1 MLAHHQRLNL
11 RAGIVG
17 VSVAA
22 PDERCICAEH
32 ASRADVR
39 SRAFPAASWR
49 TRALHIR
56 SKLITH
62 SAAHG
67 NDLCSSKIAVVSV
80 ISGMNEGARY
90 CIAHVLLHRYFMAPP
105 VIVTMRP
112 FTAAAPPLVSKDH
125 RLLNGE
131 PLKCYGNTAQSP
143 SSLYPTPASVNSMP
157 RLLPPA
163 GHMPMSFVSS

>member
-105 VIVTMRP
+105 VSHNAAIHRGRAAISLKRSS
-112 FTAAAPPLVSKDH
+112 FTQRRAAQMLWKHCTKP
-125 RLLNGE
+125 E
-131 PLKCYGNTAQSP
+131 
-143 SSLYPTPASVNSMP
+143 
-157 RLLPPA
+157 
-163 GHMPMSFVSS
+163 